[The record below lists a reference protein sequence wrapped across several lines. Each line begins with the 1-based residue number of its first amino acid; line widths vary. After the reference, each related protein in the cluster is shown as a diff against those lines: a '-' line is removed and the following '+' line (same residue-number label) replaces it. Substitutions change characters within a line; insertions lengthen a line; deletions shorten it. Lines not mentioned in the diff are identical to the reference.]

1 MLTPMDKL
9 DTVVVGAGVVGLAV
23 ARALAQAGRSVWL
36 LERAEAF
43 GTGVSARSSEVIH
56 GGLYYAAGSLKA
68 RWCVAGRRALYA
80 YAHERGVP
88 HRRTGKLIVATADD
102 QLPGLQAL
110 LTKAQ
115 TNGVENMAWLDAA
128 QACAMEP
135 ALHCVGALWS
145 PQTGIVDSHALMLSL
160 LGDAERAGAT
170 LVCHTGVLA
179 IRRVPDG
186 WKLRL
191 HDGTEILAERVVNAA
206 GLGAVALAQRSD
218 GIDPALLPR
227 AHFAKGSYFSLAG
240 KAPFSRLI
248 YPAPMPGLAGL
259 GVHLTLDM
267 GGQARFGPDV
277 QWLPSP
283 AAGEELPTTDPALWA
298 VDPAR
303 AALFAAEVRRYWP
316 GVPTDR
322 LQPAYVGIR
331 PKISGPG
338 EPATDFC
345 LLGPSDHGAPGL
357 VHLLGM
363 ESPGLTSCLAVGAAV
378 AQALA

>member
-1 MLTPMDKL
+1 MLSPMDKL

-56 GGLYYAAGSLKA
+56 GGLYYATGSRKA
-68 RWCVAGRRALYA
+68 RLCVAGRRALYA

-110 LTKAQ
+110 QAKAQ
-115 TNGVENMAWLDAA
+115 ANGVEDMAWLDAA
-128 QACAMEP
+128 AACAMEP

-145 PQTGIVDSHALMLSL
+145 PHTGIVDSHALMLSL

-170 LVCHTGVLA
+170 LVCHTGVLT
-179 IRRVPDG
+179 IRCVPDG

-191 HDGTEILAERVVNAA
+191 HDGTEVLADQVVNAA

-227 AHFAKGSYFSLAG
+227 AHFAKGSYFTLAG
-240 KAPFSRLI
+240 KVPFSRLI

-283 AAGEELPTTDPALWA
+283 APGTELPVDDPALWG

-303 AALFAAEVRRYWP
+303 AEPFEAEVRRYWP
-316 GVPTDR
+316 GLPVGS
-322 LQPAYVGIR
+322 LQPGYVGVR

-338 EPATDFC
+338 EPAADFC
-345 LLGPSDHGAPGL
+345 LLGPTEHGAPGL

-363 ESPGLTSCLAVGAAV
+363 ESPGLTSCLAVGDAV